1 MVKWG
6 IIASGGIARR
16 RTLPA
21 MKYVEN
27 ARIIAIMDKD
37 KNVLKEISEEYDIP
51 YVYDDEDELL
61 SNPEVDAVYVASPV
75 CFHKEQALKVLR
87 AGKHLLLEKPLGLDR
102 NDCEELVEEAARTD
116 CKAGTAMVMRH
127 HPAHRMMKELISDN
141 KLGEIVSCRAQL
153 NCWFPDMEGNWR
165 QSRKI
170 AGGGALV
177 DMGTHCIDLLRYL
190 LEDDVEWV
198 FGDVSTKTFEY
209 EVDDSA
215 DCLLHMKKGATCFV
229 DVHFNVPDE
238 AAKGM
243 LEIYGTKGSIIA
255 QGTIGQDG
263 KGRIYLNFSDKDN
276 GYQSQQ
282 IRKNNGFGNEMTYE
296 WEDIYA
302 AQIMGFSESVSKE
315 KSVSTSINDAF
326 ENVKITDALYMSAK
340 EKRAVYLNE

>member
-87 AGKHLLLEKPLGLDR
+87 AGKHLLLEKPLGLDQK
-102 NDCEELVEEAARTD
+102 DCEELVEEAAKTD
-116 CKAGTAMVMRH
+116 CKAGVAMVMRH
-127 HPAHRMMKELISDN
+127 HPAHRRMKEIISDN
-141 KLGEIVSCRAQL
+141 KIGNIVSCRAQL
-153 NCWFPDMEGNWR
+153 NCWFPDMKGNWR
-165 QSRKI
+165 QNKKI

-177 DMGTHCIDLLRYL
+177 DMGTHCFDLLRYL
-190 LEDDVEWV
+190 LEDEAEWV
-198 FGDVSTKTFEY
+198 FGDISTKTFSY

-215 DCLLHMKKGATCFV
+215 DCLLHTKKGATCFV

-243 LEIYGTKGSIIA
+243 LEIYGTKGSLIA

-263 KGRIYLNFSDKDN
+263 KGKVYMNFSEEDS

-282 IRKNNGFGNEMTYE
+282 IRKNDELGKELIYE

-302 AQIMGFSESVSKE
+302 AQIREFSEAISGGKTVK
-315 KSVSTSINDAF
+315 TSIKDAF
-326 ENVKITDALYMSAK
+326 ENVKITDALYKSAK
-340 EKRAVYLNE
+340 EKCAVYLK